1 MGMMGMMGGEQKSQ
15 ALRRHLFATRGTLSE
30 QTTDLDQTA
39 NLIVL
44 TSWTNTHW
52 MCHCLSFFHGGESNL
67 STNIARELDG
77 SYMFILNIS
86 RSVGGFPKYPGS
98 GGLNIITVAVGRMDT
113 DHTWRL
119 EENGGNFW
127 KLDGK
132 TRKTM
137 GFTTQNL
144 GGRQHMFP
152 KTQYGDLGNSR
163 NGQLAG

>member
-77 SYMFILNIS
+77 FIHVHTKHKQI
-86 RSVGGFPKYPGS
+86 S
-98 GGLNIITVAVGRMDT
+98 GGVPKVPGVRRPQYHHRCCWQDGYRPHLATGGK
-113 DHTWRL
+113 WREL
-119 EENGGNFW
+119 
-127 KLDGK
+127 LK
-132 TRKTM
+132 TRWENSENH
-137 GFTTQNL
+137 GFYHSKL
-144 GGRQHMFP
+144 GGASAHVP
-152 KTQYGDLGNSR
+152 
-163 NGQLAG
+163 